1 MKHDRYHWNRLT
13 RTGSGQS
20 PAGERIVLPLPISRQ
35 HHTLLQQAID
45 LGLADQDNSAIIEA
59 WREMGEQY

>member
-1 MKHDRYHWNRLT
+1 MTGIIGTGLLGQALVSRLL
-13 RTGSGQS
+13 GKESS
-20 PAGERIVLPLPISRQ
+20 CPLPLSRQ

-45 LGLADQDNSAIIEA
+45 LGLADQNNSAIIEA

>member
-1 MKHDRYHWNRLT
+1 MTGIIGTGLLGQALVSRLL
-13 RTGSGQS
+13 GKESS
-20 PAGERIVLPLPISRQ
+20 CPLPLSRQ

-59 WREMGEQY
+59 